1 MITRRQIRIKAMQ
14 ALYAHQLTGDNPAEV
29 FKNNLQETYDIL
41 RDTDKKGQTDG
52 DSGFLMR
59 LFYDTI
65 THEREFDKM
74 IENRA
79 QNWELGRMATIDRI
93 IMHQALFE
101 ILYQDQYPIKVS
113 INEYLDI
120 AKEFSTPKSSQ
131 FINGI
136 LDTIQLSLKEEG
148 KIIKTGR
155 GLIENSPTSGNNEKE
170 TK

>member
-1 MITRRQIRIKAMQ
+1 
-14 ALYAHQLTGDNPAEV
+14 
-29 FKNNLQETYDIL
+29 
-41 RDTDKKGQTDG
+41 
-52 DSGFLMR
+52 
-59 LFYDTI
+59 
-65 THEREFDKM
+65 
-74 IENRA
+74 
-79 QNWELGRMATIDRI
+79 
-93 IMHQALFE
+93 
-101 ILYQDQYPIKVS
+101 VS

-155 GLIENSPTSGNNEKE
+155 GLIENSPTPGNNEKE